1 MDKLVGAI
9 IQARMGSSR
18 LPGKTMDTICGKP
31 LIYYSVKR
39 ALQANCVD
47 KVIVATTDN
56 ELDDIVEQWCID
68 NEIECFRGSEND
80 VLDRY
85 YQCSMKYNLDIIVRV
100 TADDPFIDPEIIDD
114 MLLNKRIH
122 SADYVTMRLNTNTWP
137 YGLDVEVIDRVALKT
152 AWNLAALP
160 YQREHVTPYIRENLD
175 EFKMYEISIDEDLSK
190 VRLTVDYQ
198 KDLDRSR
205 FIMEQLIDKF
215 DLKFSWRNVVEVYH
229 NIRMLPRK

>member
-152 AWNLAALP
+152 AWNLATLP

-229 NIRMLPRK
+229 NIRKLPRK